1 MFPQIVIVSDAA
13 EAPAARELVRQTGV
27 NAAVIEAAEEEAAAR
42 VIEVFAG
49 NAGVAVARGRL
60 AAALKNRADIPVIE
74 ATLSVQDMAE
84 LLEKACA
91 QVQKERPRIAF
102 VGQRYMFSSPETIAR
117 ILRAEVTI
125 LYYTRDEELPALL
138 DQAKAEET
146 DCVIGSPLVCAQAG
160 RAGLSSVPIGAA
172 RDSLLSALRTAGRLA
187 DALRREQ
194 RRRQEI
200 QYLIRYSSDAIISLG
215 ADHTIRSVN
224 PSAEKALG
232 HSAQELIGQNLLTL
246 EGLGS
251 AAALRKA
258 LDNSQPTY
266 GIALQF
272 ARASFVA
279 NITPMIY
286 EETREGSLVTM
297 QEFAVI
303 DDLDERVRQE
313 RRRRGYIAQARF
325 AEFPSKS
332 PAIQPVLR
340 EAEAYAPFDVPILI
354 TGEPRLPKSRLAECI
369 HNASMRR
376 RNPYVSVDL
385 GTIPPENQFGLLFG
399 QRGGGDIG
407 LVGQAHKGTLFLLDV
422 NLLSPDCQR
431 QLLSILRYGNFRR
444 KDSLEPIPVSVRV
457 ICSTFADLLDLARQ
471 DRFMW
476 QLALTLHGI
485 SLPMPPIRETPE
497 DIPAYLHEYMDQ
509 SAQRFKKRVTL
520 TDEAVVHLCR
530 YPWKNNLRDIEYFAA
545 RATILAPGPVIGLDF
560 VREQLLPDMEDAQRE
575 QQPHIV
581 ADEEELALRRALR
594 ESDGSRA
601 GAAESLN
608 ISRATLWRKM
618 KKYGLE

>member
-27 NAAVIEAAEEEAAAR
+27 NAAVIETAEEEAAAK

-125 LYYTRDEELPALL
+125 LYYTRDEELLALL
-138 DQAKAEET
+138 DQARADQT
-146 DCVIGSPLVCAQAG
+146 DCVIGSPLVCAQAQK
-160 RAGLSSVPIGAA
+160 AGLSSVPIGAA

-200 QYLIRYSSDAIISLG
+200 QYLIRYSSDAIISLK

-399 QRGGGDIG
+399 QRGGGGHRPGRSGAQGDAVFAGREPAEPG
-407 LVGQAHKGTLFLLDV
+407 LPAPAIEHPALRKLPPKGLPGAH
-422 NLLSPDCQR
+422 SR
-431 QLLSILRYGNFRR
+431 
-444 KDSLEPIPVSVRV
+444 VR
-457 ICSTFADLLDLARQ
+457 AGDLL
-471 DRFMW
+471 
-476 QLALTLHGI
+476 
-485 SLPMPPIRETPE
+485 
-497 DIPAYLHEYMDQ
+497 
-509 SAQRFKKRVTL
+509 
-520 TDEAVVHLCR
+520 HLR
-530 YPWKNNLRDIEYFAA
+530 GLIG
-545 RATILAPGPVIGLDF
+545 PGPAGPLHVAAGPDPARHQPAHAPDPRDAGGHSGLPA
-560 VREQLLPDMEDAQRE
+560 RIHGPERP
-575 QQPHIV
+575 
-581 ADEEELALRRALR
+581 AL
-594 ESDGSRA
+594 
-601 GAAESLN
+601 
-608 ISRATLWRKM
+608 
-618 KKYGLE
+618 